1 MGLLIAGMFLAWYR
15 VQATEI
21 PVAQLFQQL
30 ILPVG
35 LMALVVVVHVGA
47 ILTSAR
53 SRIRTSSTAA
63 AVSYITI
70 SVLIAGAG
78 LVLFLWEIWRQM
90 VI

>member
-1 MGLLIAGMFLAWYR
+1 MENFP
-15 VQATEI
+15 E
-21 PVAQLFQQL
+21 
-30 ILPVG
+30 
-35 LMALVVVVHVGA
+35 LMQVISLHVGA